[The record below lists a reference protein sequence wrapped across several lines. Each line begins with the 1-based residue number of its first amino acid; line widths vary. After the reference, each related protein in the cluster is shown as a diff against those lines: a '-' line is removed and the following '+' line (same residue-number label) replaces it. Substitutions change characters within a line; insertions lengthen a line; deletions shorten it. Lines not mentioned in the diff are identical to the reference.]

1 MEETAA
7 SDQPSM
13 ELDSVDTSSEL
24 QKIEYVRDGKG
35 GFIPK
40 PIQPDIDISLLPE
53 TSEPATDEEIEAFVK
68 QERDLQQAVF
78 EKKYNEALQEGFAK
92 KTNSKFGKI
101 VNQLE
106 NDWII
111 RSSQVLEDAPI
122 IAIGSFARK
131 IFGQEAVEKFA
142 NDINLPEG
150 LDFERRIEQT
160 KIKEAK
166 MGQAAS
172 FSKSFKDEFGYSP
185 NASLNNIKLTR
196 QFKNT
201 MISVIRNK
209 SNLSYLIYS
218 VLFTLI
224 ILLLVPYVNKVDNF
238 EKENKKLMLQE
249 YSKINN
255 LEYQSLLV
263 NDTVLLSQ
271 KIRDYIS

>member
-1 MEETAA
+1 MNEIYIVDGQEYEVAPNRKEEFLTKFPNAQLFEEPGKITPTTQDAVVEETAA

-40 PIQPDIDISLLPE
+40 PVKPDIDISLLPE

-68 QERDLQQAVF
+68 QERDLKQAIF
-78 EKKYNEALQEGFAK
+78 ERKYKEALQEGFSK

-101 VNQLE
+101 INQLE

-111 RSSQVLEDAPI
+111 RSSQVLEDAPV

-172 FSKSFKDEFGYSP
+172 FSKSFKEKDFGEFVAALVGGIS
-185 NASLNNIKLTR
+185 NVGSIAAQ
-196 QFKNT
+196 QFFN
-201 MISVIRNK
+201 
-209 SNLSYLIYS
+209 
-218 VLFTLI
+218 
-224 ILLLVPYVNKVDNF
+224 
-238 EKENKKLMLQE
+238 
-249 YSKINN
+249 
-255 LEYQSLLV
+255 
-263 NDTVLLSQ
+263 
-271 KIRDYIS
+271 